1 MRAVFRWTLRMTAF
15 LAGLIGAGIAPLR
28 YSLVW
33 RIDGFIVLGVVGL
46 LVLCLLMR
54 CRLREG
60 TAACFVSLLAGIIL
74 AEGALFYGWP
84 VTSLSMLGVAVL
96 FGLLWTK
103 GSLPAPIFRVMRFA
117 IVVVICQWSIFAADH
132 LAIGGRIF
140 AFKWLHLDHPVFGPS
155 EPLLVERDSRCA
167 IYLYDISRCV
177 WTDYQA
183 VIWGW
188 SIFPK
193 IVDLGDE
200 KPVGILTNHSK
211 IQGAIR

>member
-1 MRAVFRWTLRMTAF
+1 MRAVFRWTLRVTAF
-15 LAGLIGAGIAPLR
+15 LAGMIGTGVAHLR

-60 TAACFVSLLAGIIL
+60 TAAYFVSLLAGIIL
-74 AEGALFYGWP
+74 AVGALFYGWLA
-84 VTSLSMLGVAVL
+84 TSLSMLGVAVL
-96 FGLLWTK
+96 FGLLWAK
-103 GSLPAPIFRVMRFA
+103 GSLPAPILRVIRFA

-132 LAIGGRIF
+132 LAIGGRVF

-167 IYLYDISRCV
+167 IYLYDMSRCV

-188 SIFPK
+188 SMFPK

-200 KPVGILTNHSK
+200 KPVGILANHSK